1 MSAVD
6 SVRRPVCLTVL
17 LLAAVTLAADRKPTV
32 IRVSDAVG
40 DTIDLAERDSFR
52 LFPNTA
58 GFQHATII
66 EIPKPEIQAEVTL
79 ADGDSTRRVFFRL
92 VPSQL
97 ERIRFL
103 VDNRDLI
110 EAQLISDTSAAST
123 LATFWRSIEEQPLR
137 DTSGVPAPA
146 GNDSEPQVAATTPSD
161 SLVRHGRGQRFDY
174 TVHGATIG
182 SAAGGC
188 IGSHAA
194 IRLIRVEEA
203 GCLCPSHG
211 VYYYDPGVFWGASCG
226 ATALGMGAGYALGSK
241 LDRSDTIPMRR
252 LKESTNWRAGMALG
266 GFVVGAAAGFGTFML
281 TATNRYGVLDD
292 VFDVIENDPDDW
304 TILPMAFTG
313 LCIAVEGATIGY
325 RIGREIDRRKAEEAE
340 ARSRALGRRA
350 TP

>member
-6 SVRRPVCLTVL
+6 SARRLISLTVL
-17 LLAAVTLAADRKPTV
+17 LLAAVAPAADQKPTV

-40 DTIDLAERDSFR
+40 DTIDRAERDNFR

-66 EIPKPEIQAEVTL
+66 EIPGPEILADVTL
-79 ADGDSTRRVFFRL
+79 TEGDSTRRVFFRL
-92 VPSQL
+92 VPNQL

-103 VDNRDLI
+103 VDNRDLV

-123 LATFWRSIEEQPLR
+123 FAAFWQTIEERPLT
-137 DTSGVPAPA
+137 DASGNPAPA
-146 GNDSEPQVAATTPSD
+146 GNASEPPVAAAKPSD
-161 SLVRHGRGQRFDY
+161 SLVRPDGGQRFDY

-194 IRLIRVEEA
+194 IRLLRVEEPS
-203 GCLCPSHG
+203 CLCPSHG

-241 LDRSDTIPMRR
+241 LDRRDTIPMRL
-252 LKESTNWRAGMALG
+252 LKEGTNWRTGMALG
-266 GFVVGAAAGFGTFML
+266 GFAAGAAAGFGTFML
-281 TATNRYGVLDD
+281 AAPTRYGVLEDF
-292 VFDVIENDPDDW
+292 FDFIENDPDDW

-325 RIGREIDRRKAEEAE
+325 RIGREIDRRRAEEAE
-340 ARSRALGRRA
+340 ARHRALGR
-350 TP
+350 